1 MIELTIDGKKVKAEE
16 GSTILQAALKNNIY
30 IPNFCYDRRI
40 SIYGGCRICIVEIEG
55 RNDLEPS
62 CATLAEDG
70 MVVWT
75 NTPRVSKSRETV
87 LEFNLIFHP
96 LDCPIC
102 DKAGECRLQDLAY
115 AYGRPEP
122 RFTRHRKEAPPDIRG
137 PLVELVSNRCIL
149 CGKCVRI
156 CDELQGKT
164 ALGLMGRGFSTV
176 VQPAYGEIL
185 LCDFCGQCI
194 DICPTGA
201 ILSKAYRF
209 EARPFFLEEKNTVC
223 SFCGVG
229 CTLALGIKEG
239 KILRSVGKE
248 GTGITDGN
256 LCGRGRFGFDYIY
269 SENRLK
275 TPMVRKDGEL
285 TPVSWEE
292 ASNYIVD
299 NFKSV
304 IAPYGASSVGAIG
317 SHRCTNEDN
326 YVLQKFIRNVIG
338 SNNIDSSA
346 SFGYALVE
354 KVWEMSFGE
363 RGHRID
369 LKSPLNKEAILVIE
383 SDLSTTHPIFGLN
396 IL

>member
-1 MIELTIDGKKVKAEE
+1 MIELTINGKKVKAEI
-16 GSTILQAALKNNIY
+16 GDTILQAALKNDIY
-30 IPNFCYDRRI
+30 IPNLCYDKRLKP
-40 SIYGGCRICIVEIEG
+40 YGACRLCLVEVEKMP
-55 RNDLEPS
+55 RLPAS
-62 CATLAEDG
+62 CSTPAADG
-70 MVVWT
+70 MVVRT
-75 NTPRVSKSRETV
+75 DSPRLRRLRQTV
-87 LEFNLIFHP
+87 LELLCVHHP
-96 LDCPIC
+96 LDCPVC
-102 DKAGECRLQDLAY
+102 DKAGECTLQDVVY
-115 AYGRPEP
+115 NIGKPEGR
-122 RFTRHRKEAPPDIRG
+122 FIRHRKEAPPDIRG
-137 PLVELVSNRCIL
+137 PLVELNANRCIL

-156 CDELQGKT
+156 CDEHQGRG
-164 ALGLMGRGFSTV
+164 ALSYIGRGFPTV
-176 VQPAYGEIL
+176 VQAAFGEVL
-185 LCDFCGQCI
+185 WCDFCGQCV

-201 ILSKAYRF
+201 ILAKPFKFKARQW
-209 EARPFFLEEKNTVC
+209 FLEEKNTVC

-229 CTLALGIKEG
+229 CTLTLSIREG

-285 TPVSWEE
+285 TSVSWDE
-292 ASNYIVD
+292 ALNYIADKLKFDIVR
-299 NFKSV
+299 
-304 IAPYGASSVGAIG
+304 YGSSSIGAIG
-317 SHRCTNEDN
+317 SPRCTNEDN
-326 YVLQKFIRNVIG
+326 YVLQKFMRDAVG
-338 SNNIDSSA
+338 SNNIDSPA

-354 KVWEMSFGE
+354 KAWEMSFGE